1 MKRPNNP
8 KQLVDKI
15 CKIFLKSLTKAAKAN
30 SEIIDF
36 KATGVFKSQ
45 KVQQSHEHK
54 GNQNIYRMWVREAR
68 INEKI
73 GDLA

>member
-15 CKIFLKSLTKAAKAN
+15 CKLFQKSLLKAAKGN
-30 SEIIDF
+30 SPIIDF
-36 KATGVFKSQ
+36 RATGVFKSQ
-45 KVQQSHEHK
+45 KVQQGHEHK
-54 GNQNIYRMWVREAR
+54 GNQNIYRLWVREAR

-73 GDLA
+73 GDFA

>member
-15 CKIFLKSLTKAAKAN
+15 CKLFQKSLAKAAKAN
-30 SEIIDF
+30 STVIDF
-36 KATGVFKSQ
+36 KATGIFKSS
-45 KVQQSHEHK
+45 KVQQSYEQK
-54 GNQNIYRMWVREAR
+54 GNQNIYRLWVREAR